1 MISASIVQHIL
12 LFFVTTAQG
21 HALHNRHVEDQ
32 GLQEQRLDGQH
43 FLGQE
48 PGEVEKTTTQLF
60 MTSSRGTVK
69 ATSSIAV
76 TTSAM
81 PTMPNTTTL
90 DELSDWE
97 LARQKYLAQTTT
109 EPPPKK
115 IAEASWKSTWLSRAF
130 AQLAFGVIYYLCIV
144 RHYPKLQSRNTE
156 TIEALA
162 LREKGPLAA
171 ACSASGASLFHAFCC
186 SGPRAAHTFDR
197 VGIMN
202 YWLGFITMTALPCCT
217 LCAVE
222 TCTGLTTKLGGK
234 PRSLLANCFLSC
246 LCSCCVI
253 VQDADSLD
261 LIMNVETGLFS
272 IQNNLEALN
281 HRAF

>member
-115 IAEASWKSTWLSRAF
+115 NSRSVLEVH
-130 AQLAFGVIYYLCIV
+130 LAVSGFCTACLWSD
-144 RHYPKLQSRNTE
+144 L
-156 TIEALA
+156 L
-162 LREKGPLAA
+162 PL
-171 ACSASGASLFHAFCC
+171 
-186 SGPRAAHTFDR
+186 
-197 VGIMN
+197 
-202 YWLGFITMTALPCCT
+202 
-217 LCAVE
+217 
-222 TCTGLTTKLGGK
+222 
-234 PRSLLANCFLSC
+234 
-246 LCSCCVI
+246 
-253 VQDADSLD
+253 
-261 LIMNVETGLFS
+261 
-272 IQNNLEALN
+272 
-281 HRAF
+281 HR